1 MDEARPS
8 VEMSTPTV
16 SPNAAP
22 AHALWVQ
29 LATRIATQPLHY
41 RSGEEERAAWS
52 LFLLFEKTRQ
62 LLEAHREAA
71 EFRTVAVSL
80 LNDTLRPYT
89 ARWHGWMTEDKERLS
104 AEGKPLDR
112 FRDERVRR
120 QFRKEL
126 KELRGKLCEVQKRLA
141 KLAGIKDLPSTDKQ
155 PEAGLGKPVL
165 AGIGKQV
172 QVLEPPESSAKT
184 VVALTEINAVEHQ
197 DILRRR
203 IALETLHEGDQP
215 RSLWEPP
222 AGGPPPPEPPL
233 QPEINDTIGLALS
246 GGGIRSATFCLGIV
260 QVLVRKGLLP
270 QFDYVSTVSG
280 GGYLG
285 SFLSCAL
292 GTRQPGDTAPTT
304 KKTATDK
311 LDNVFLRQEE
321 KSRQQGIESGLM
333 RHLRNNSKYLLKGG
347 TVGKAWMIGLMLSGL
362 LWNVLI
368 MLPLPLGLALLTYC
382 YEDCLWAETF
392 DPQQFSF
399 KALGN
404 TLVGQCLQW
413 VAVLF
418 GALWLVLPGVQLL
431 AHGREPRS
439 KGYAVRRVWQWAVLA
454 LGLITAALGVL
465 CLVPALFQLPEWLHE
480 KLAEPSLE
488 RLTNHLSASLTGVAG
503 AVLAA
508 FAAWLTPKWPR
519 LQALAVKLLI
529 LSGPLLLL
537 FTFLLVGN
545 QMGLGRTDG
554 PLWNP
559 SHVLLVALVLGLWD
573 WLCVNINTLSPHRY
587 YRNRL
592 CECYLARR
600 IREVGGF
607 KASLIRALS
616 GEKAQGATEVLK
628 QVKLTSLGA
637 DLTAPYHIV
646 NMAIN
651 VPGSANKEL
660 RGRGSDFFFA
670 SRRFCGSPLTG
681 YVRTQEV
688 ERIDPHFD
696 LGTAMAVSA
705 AAASTNMGWKTLPHL
720 RFLMTLFNVRLGYWL
735 RNPGKPAFHRF
746 LSGAGPLYLFREM
759 LGWMDEKCRYVNL
772 SDGGHIEN
780 LGAYELLRRQC
791 KFIVCVD
798 AGQEPGMECS
808 DLMRLQRYAE
818 IDLGLRMYF
827 DIADLQIGPN
837 GLSRAHAILVKIDY
851 APEPAARPQVVGAEA
866 VPARGAPT
874 SGPAR
879 TGCRPGHERAG
890 TEAGA
895 PTTSGCTA
903 EQAKRDKGRGTS
915 DQLGWMLYLKLAMT
929 GVEPNHV
936 MDYHRQNPDFPHQST
951 GDQIYEEDQFEAYRA
966 LGECAMAGMFRAEIV
981 GSTAPPADV
990 HAWFQCLANNLL
1002 PDNDEAFPESERRSG
1017 NGVA

>member
-1 MDEARPS
+1 
-8 VEMSTPTV
+8 MSTPTV
-16 SPNAAP
+16 SPNAVP

-71 EFRTVAVSL
+71 EFRAVAVSL

-112 FRDERVRR
+112 FRDERARR

-126 KELRGKLCEVQKRLA
+126 KELRGKLCKVQERLA
-141 KLAGIKDLPSTDKQ
+141 DLAGIIDQPSAEQQ
-155 PEAGLGKPVL
+155 PEAGLGESVI

-172 QVLEPPESSAKT
+172 QVLEPPEASAKT
-184 VVALTEINAVEHQ
+184 VVALTEINTVEHE

-203 IALETLHEGDQP
+203 IALETLHEKDQP
-215 RSLWEPP
+215 RSLPEPP
-222 AGGPPPPEPPL
+222 AGDPPPPEPFGGRSSTTPATTGQSEAL
-233 QPEINDTIGLALS
+233 GTRPSEPIKLHDTIGLALS

-292 GTRQPGDTAPTT
+292 GTRQPGDDGPTT
-304 KKTATDK
+304 KESAADK

-333 RHLRNNSKYLLKGG
+333 RHLRNNSKYLVSGG
-347 TVGKAWMIGLMLSGL
+347 AVGRAWMIGLMLSGL

-368 MLPLPLGLALLTYC
+368 MLPIPLGLALLAYWC
-382 YEDCLWAETF
+382 RNWVWAGMF
-392 DPQQFSF
+392 NPAKFSF
-399 KALGN
+399 LALGN
-404 TLVGQCLQW
+404 TLAGQCLQW
-413 VAVLF
+413 VAAVF
-418 GALWLVLPGVQLL
+418 GVLWLLLPAVQMF
-431 AHGREPRS
+431 AHGKEPRS
-439 KGYAVRRVWQWAVLA
+439 KGCAVCRVWQGMVLA
-454 LGLITAALGVL
+454 LGLMTAALGVL
-465 CLVPALFQLPEWLHE
+465 CLVPALFRLPGWLHTA
-480 KLAEPSLE
+480 LADRSLAG
-488 RLTNHLSASLTGVAG
+488 LDLKQLAKPLPASLTGVAG
-503 AVLAA
+503 AALAA
-508 FAAWLTPKWPR
+508 FATWLTPKWPR
-519 LQALAVKLLI
+519 LQALAVKLLV
-529 LSGPLLLL
+529 LSGPALLL
-537 FTFLLVGN
+537 FVFVLAGHR
-545 QMGLGRTDG
+545 MGLGRTAG
-554 PLWNP
+554 PLWSP
-559 SHVLLVALVLGLWD
+559 TYVLLAVFGLVLWD
-573 WLCVNINTLSPHRY
+573 WFCVNINTLSPHRY

-600 IREVGGF
+600 ISDAGGW
-607 KASLIRALS
+607 KASLLRKLS

-628 QVKLTSLGA
+628 QVKLSGLGE

-646 NMAIN
+646 NMTVN
-651 VPGSANKEL
+651 VPSSANKEL
-660 RGRGSDFFFA
+660 RGRGGDFFFA

-681 YVRTQEV
+681 YVRTEEV
-688 ERIDPHFD
+688 ERTDPHFD
-696 LGTAMAVSA
+696 LGTAMTVSA

-735 RNPGKPAFHRF
+735 RNPGKPALHRW
-746 LSGAGPLYLFREM
+746 LSGAGPIYLFREM
-759 LGWMDEKCRYVNL
+759 LGRMDEKCHYVNL

-780 LGAYELLRRQC
+780 LGAYELLRRRC
-791 KFIVCVD
+791 KFIVSVD

-818 IDLGLRMYF
+818 IDLGLRLYF

-851 APEPAARPQVVGAEA
+851 APEK
-866 VPARGAPT
+866 
-874 SGPAR
+874 
-879 TGCRPGHERAG
+879 
-890 TEAGA
+890 
-895 PTTSGCTA
+895 
-903 EQAKRDKGRGTS
+903 AKRDEGRSTS
-915 DQLGWMLYLKLAMT
+915 DELGWMLYLKLAMT

-936 MDYHRQNPDFPHQST
+936 QDYHRQNPDFPHQST

-981 GSTAPPADV
+981 GSSVPPADV
-990 HAWFQCLANNLL
+990 GAWFQHLANNLL
-1002 PDNDEAFPESERRSG
+1002 PDNDEAFPKP
-1017 NGVA
+1017 